1 MGHVYKGQGPRL
13 RTSTIA
19 ERLAIALAIDG
30 RDQADI
36 ERLAGIAAGQLSRWK
51 GATKPDA
58 DSLGK
63 VVRALGVSG
72 HWLLTGEGEMRPT
85 APSEE
90 VQGFRDMAAVVDR
103 VRALASAA
111 EVGVR
116 SLPGGGKGGAKTE
129 GEE

>member
-1 MGHVYKGQGPRL
+1 MAFRDRLQKALRESGLSQAQVARRIEATSASRIGEWKTGKGTPGP
-13 RTSTIA
+13 A
-19 ERLAIALAIDG
+19 ELLALAQVLNVQVG
-30 RDQADI
+30 W
-36 ERLAGIAAGQLSRWK
+36 LAG
-51 GATKPDA
+51 A
-58 DSLGK
+58 D
-63 VVRALGVSG
+63 
-72 HWLLTGEGEMRPT
+72 EPMRPT

-90 VQGFRDMAAVVDR
+90 AQGFRDIAAVVDR